1 MAGVV
6 VGVDESAHSQ
16 PALRWA
22 AAYGERRQLPV
33 TALMAWDF
41 VNQHHLEPH
50 AAFDALYN
58 EESAV
63 RVLEQQVART
73 LGGGHRVTCRVA
85 EDRPAEALLDAGKD
99 CELLVV
105 GARGMGGFQ
114 DLLLGSVSQSVLH
127 KATCPVA
134 VVRDDLDRSARP
146 VVVGVNGSANSIRA
160 LQWAVDYASEQ
171 RVELHAVYVWEWP
184 FSTAA
189 LYGVVPDRAK
199 LEHDADRFLRRQIA
213 AIEII
218 EGGPLVDAKV
228 VEGRPAAGLLDVST
242 SASML
247 VVGARGHGAIASAL
261 LGSVSDQVT
270 HHAACPVIVV
280 P

>member
-1 MAGVV
+1 MSGVI

-22 AAYGERRQLPV
+22 AAYGERRQLAV

-41 VNQHHLEPH
+41 VCQHHLEPH
-50 AAFDALYN
+50 APFDPLYN
-58 EESAV
+58 EETAT

-73 LGGGHRVTCRVA
+73 LGGRHRVTCRVA
-85 EDRPAEALLDAGKD
+85 EQRPPAALLDASKD
-99 CELLVV
+99 CELLVL

-134 VVRDDLDRSARP
+134 VVRDDLDRGARP
-146 VVVGVNGSANSIRA
+146 IVVGVNGSANSIRA
-160 LQWAVDYASEQ
+160 LRWAVDYAFEQ

-184 FSTAA
+184 FSAA
-189 LYGVVPDRAK
+189 GLYGVVPDRAK
-199 LEHDADRFLRRQIA
+199 LEHDAERFLRREIA
-213 AIEII
+213 AMEIG
-218 EGGPLVDAKV
+218 EGGPLIEPKV
-228 VEGRPAAGLLDVST
+228 VEGRPSAGLLDVST

-270 HHAACPVIVV
+270 HHATCPVIVV